1 MSLYSEIQQAIED
14 IAKKHDEADEL
25 PQTLDE
31 LKACTPT
38 IQSEFRQV
46 LEAVADEKRSGQW

>member
-31 LKACTPT
+31 LKARTPT